1 MWALA
6 SKNLVFNNS
15 TFYSFMSELLNTKV
29 FINSGVLSDDYTV
42 VWLLGFSV
50 GKCLMGNE
58 FVGKREKTDW
68 RSKKQ

>member
-1 MWALA
+1 
-6 SKNLVFNNS
+6 
-15 TFYSFMSELLNTKV
+15 MSELLNTKV

-50 GKCLMGNE
+50 GKCLMGNK